1 MIKRFA
7 KRIAKYAVVL
17 YIAQALVGVGV
28 GVYFAVTLDPAE
40 IERMVSCVTH

>member
-1 MIKRFA
+1 MFKRIA
-7 KRIAKYAVVL
+7 RRIAKYAVGL

-28 GVYFAVTLDPAE
+28 GVYFAATLDPAE

>member
-1 MIKRFA
+1 MKFFRKLGKFA
-7 KRIAKYAVVL
+7 LVL
-17 YIAQALVGVGV
+17 YITQAFVGVGV

>member
-1 MIKRFA
+1 MIKRIA

-17 YIAQALVGVGV
+17 YIAQALVGLGA